1 MFLVLPFLLAMALTM
16 VGLPLFS
23 RAASKWH
30 FIDRPGARKVHA
42 VPIPRIGGIAMAIG
56 VMIAA
61 VLAVP
66 LERSDECFL
75 LAAGIIAVFGGLDDR
90 FDIDYR
96 LKLCGQ
102 LVATF
107 VVVIG
112 GDVQI
117 HFLTLDERVFM
128 PDWISLPLT
137 VLFVV
142 GITNAINLA
151 DGLDGLAG
159 GTTFLTLCA
168 LAMLA
173 YSAGQASSAALAV
186 TFAGAVLGFLR
197 FNTFPASI
205 FMGDAGSQLLG
216 FAVGVLS
223 LRATQNGTTAVSA
236 ATPLLLLALP
246 ILDTLTVMTQRVS
259 EGRSPFSADENH
271 IHHKLLARGFY
282 HHEAVM
288 VIYAVQADLFLAA
301 YWLRYESDLVIL
313 GVVSLFFAA
322 GISFFQM
329 TARFGWKFRRNAP
342 GDIAMTRFVATLLG
356 PRYLPRWA
364 YLAVATAL
372 AAYALLVLF
381 RIGALATDVR
391 WLLFCLLLITLLW
404 LGFFRI
410 RPLSIIE
417 KGALYVTVAILVYLD
432 SVVLP
437 AQPLSSAVNWIAIL
451 IAAAGTVIYLRLS
464 KQRPFQLTPL
474 DLLVLFVAL
483 VVPNLAAGLG
493 MPHGGAL
500 GIAKLVILFYAVEVL
515 VHRVEM
521 PVVVLR
527 LSVTTLLAALIIRP
541 ML

>member
-173 YSAGQASSAALAV
+173 YSAGQHL
-186 TFAGAVLGFLR
+186 
-197 FNTFPASI
+197 
-205 FMGDAGSQLLG
+205 
-216 FAVGVLS
+216 
-223 LRATQNGTTAVSA
+223 
-236 ATPLLLLALP
+236 
-246 ILDTLTVMTQRVS
+246 
-259 EGRSPFSADENH
+259 
-271 IHHKLLARGFY
+271 
-282 HHEAVM
+282 
-288 VIYAVQADLFLAA
+288 
-301 YWLRYESDLVIL
+301 
-313 GVVSLFFAA
+313 
-322 GISFFQM
+322 
-329 TARFGWKFRRNAP
+329 
-342 GDIAMTRFVATLLG
+342 
-356 PRYLPRWA
+356 
-364 YLAVATAL
+364 
-372 AAYALLVLF
+372 
-381 RIGALATDVR
+381 
-391 WLLFCLLLITLLW
+391 
-404 LGFFRI
+404 
-410 RPLSIIE
+410 
-417 KGALYVTVAILVYLD
+417 
-432 SVVLP
+432 
-437 AQPLSSAVNWIAIL
+437 
-451 IAAAGTVIYLRLS
+451 
-464 KQRPFQLTPL
+464 
-474 DLLVLFVAL
+474 
-483 VVPNLAAGLG
+483 
-493 MPHGGAL
+493 HG
-500 GIAKLVILFYAVEVL
+500 
-515 VHRVEM
+515 
-521 PVVVLR
+521 
-527 LSVTTLLAALIIRP
+527 
-541 ML
+541 